1 MLKTN
6 EMKKVMK
13 LKMIALVFA
22 SLLVSTA
29 FGQVQKMLSFGDSL
43 QGFNEQSAKTAA
55 LQNQCFGDEFPVFM
69 AIAKRNYIKAKYNL
83 KSAPNPLFSMKF
95 GQKLSSAA
103 VPACTNEDFEGS
115 PAGAVTTANQVNGWT
130 VGYGNISSAGEVCTL
145 LPATCC
151 NNAPQECQVFSV
163 PVGLN
168 DPVIGATYPI
178 FSVFG
183 TSGPN
188 PGIAS
193 NPQLG
198 IPNMFGNNFIRINSS
213 TPNPWH
219 NSVSRLNKSF
229 VVGPTNALFQFAFI
243 SVFNPQHACC
253 DAPSMQIILT
263 NLTTNSVLACPNFSV
278 SVPTAA
284 CANTNTL
291 QYFVVGS
298 GVPYTNQPGVNVFN
312 KWKLNTLD
320 LTPYIGQN
328 IGIDVL
334 VSDCP
339 YGGHYGYTYFDAQCS
354 PMVIVGNNS
363 NFPAGTPSITLPTCG
378 ANGATITLP
387 SGLGPYSW
395 QGPGVPGPF
404 TVPSFTNQTYITS
417 VSGTLNAIMNPAG
430 ACAPI
435 IRLITV
441 SITPAPNL
449 NLTPMQPSCSNSVAS
464 LTGTLTVG
472 ATPMTAIHTG
482 PTGTVPV
489 NVSGNTFSSPGGTV
503 TTLAPGIHTIT
514 ILDGIGC
521 NLTKT
526 VQINPP
532 LAIPNFSVGSPGAD
546 YTLTCI
552 NTPITM
558 TTSNA
563 GLTYTWTSPSGT
575 ATGNFVNVSIPGNWL
590 VVGQSPVSGCS
601 ISVNFSIF
609 QNLTS
614 PTIVVTPT
622 VNNITCAG
630 GSGCFTVTSN
640 LGPNVTTNW
649 FQVVGSSTVY
659 VGIPQGTINT
669 YCAGSPGVFWAES
682 VNNLTGCRSTKSVQV
697 TASVGVPVFTVT
709 SPTNFTIGCASTSIT
724 SMQVTNVLT
733 SPTPNSACNYT
744 FVAPTI
750 SGTPCI
756 SCFTANP
763 NQNGII
769 LPGTW
774 VVYVKDLSNNCISS
788 QSISIIQNTIAPNVD
803 FIQPLSLLTCRE
815 PSMVLQGIS
824 SNSNT
829 TITWTVPAVP
839 SNSVNPTPNHTVN
852 INPAITG
859 ATANLTPVGTFTVGA
874 VDINNQ
880 CRSTKTVQIIQDVRL
895 PRFTISA
902 LSNSVINCI
911 NPDVVI
917 IPIVTPTLAVALV
930 PTYTWFPPIGGGVPG
945 TQFNTT
951 ACGTHTA
958 ISMSAVNG
966 CTTSA
971 TFGVACDLTP
981 PAVDF
986 TPVYTLDCGSNQAT
1000 VQVVVSPT
1008 TNLKYYWDVFP
1019 AGVFVTDRTKSFILG
1034 TEPGE
1039 YGVTVTN
1046 TLNGCQA
1053 QGVYQVVQGSLNT
1066 DFIPSTQFG
1075 YSPLNVTFNNTS
1087 ASSAGTGSMI
1097 GTWSFGNGSI
1107 LTNTYNASGTS
1118 SIIPSATYT
1127 AAGTY
1132 SVLLSVTK
1140 GNCKGTKIKIITV
1153 EVPSKLEV
1161 PNVFTP
1167 NNDKVNDVFRLIAA
1181 SLDEINATI
1190 FDRWGNKVY
1199 EVVSGTGNI
1208 GWDGK
1213 NMFGKECPSGTYFY
1227 MIKATGKDGQEYDL
1241 KGNVSLFR

>member
-1 MLKTN
+1 MLKTRQ
-6 EMKKVMK
+6 MKKVMK
-13 LKMIALVFA
+13 LKMIALVFV
-22 SLLVSTA
+22 SLLASNA
-29 FGQVQKMLSFGDSL
+29 FGQAQKLIGDSL
-43 QGFNEQSAKTAA
+43 AGFEENAAKKAA
-55 LQNQCFGDEFPVFM
+55 LSEGFYGSEFPVRM
-69 AIAKRNYIKAKYNL
+69 ASLKRDYINSKYGL
-83 KSAPNPLFSMKF
+83 KVKKTTAFQSPLKYGKSA
-95 GQKLSSAA
+95 A
-103 VPACTNEDFEGS
+103 PACNNEDFESSAPGLI
-115 PAGAVTTANQVNGWT
+115 TASNQITGWT
-130 VGYGNISSAGEVCTL
+130 VEGGTNMNPNNSCNLLGCCPNPPNQGQLITAGATGYV
-145 LPATCC
+145 
-151 NNAPQECQVFSV
+151 
-163 PVGLN
+163 
-168 DPVIGATYPI
+168 DPVIGAQYPL

-183 TSGPN
+183 TSANNGLPF
-188 PGIAS
+188 

-198 IPNMFGNNFIRINSS
+198 LPSMKGTNFIRLNNAQSNFS
-213 TPNPWH
+213 MEKLTKTFLVTPN
-219 NSVSRLNKSF
+219 
-229 VVGPTNALFQFAFI
+229 NALFQFAFI
-243 SVFNPQHACC
+243 SVFYPGHGCC
-253 DAPSMQIILT
+253 DAGAFQIKLT
-263 NLTTNSVLACPNFSV
+263 NASTNSVLTCPAFSV
-278 SVPTAA
+278 SAPSSQCTGTTPVTYYIGGTNNP
-284 CANTNTL
+284 NTPSN
-291 QYFVVGS
+291 F
-298 GVPYTNQPGVNVFN
+298 QPIYN
-312 KWKLNTLD
+312 KWTLNTLD
-320 LTPYIGQN
+320 LTAYINSN
-328 IGIDVL
+328 IQIEIIA
-334 VSDCP
+334 SDCT
-339 YGGHYGYTYFDAQCS
+339 GGAHYGYVYFDAQCS
-354 PMVIVGNNS
+354 PMVVVGNNS

-378 ANGATITLP
+378 ASGATITLP
-387 SGLGPYSW
+387 NGLGPYSW
-395 QGPGVPGPF
+395 QGPGVPGAF
-404 TVPSFTNQTYITS
+404 TVPSYTNQTYITS
-417 VSGTLNAIMNPAG
+417 VSGTLNAIMNPPG

-472 ATPMTAIHTG
+472 ATPMTVVHAG

-489 NVSGNTFSSPGGTV
+489 NVTGNTFTSPGGTV

-532 LAIPNFSVGSPGAD
+532 LALPNFSVGSPGAD

-575 ATGNFVNVSIPGNWL
+575 ATGNFVNVSIPGNWQ

-601 ISVNFSIF
+601 ISVNFTIS

-622 VNNITCAG
+622 INNITCAG

-649 FQVVGSSTVY
+649 FQVSGTNTVY

-669 YCAGSPGVFWAES
+669 YCAGSPGVYWAES

-709 SPTNFTIGCASTSIT
+709 SPSNFTIGCGSTSVT
-724 SMQVTNVLT
+724 SMQVVGVFT
-733 SPTPNSACNYT
+733 SPVPNVVCTYT
-744 FVAPTI
+744 FVPPAT
-750 SGTPCI
+750 SGTPTTFN
-756 SCFTANP
+756 SNTS
-763 NQNGII
+763 QNGII
-769 LPGTW
+769 IPGTW
-774 VVYVKDLSNNCISS
+774 VVWVKDGTNNCTSS

-803 FIQPLSLLTCRE
+803 FLQPLSLLTCRE

-839 SNSVNPTPNHTVN
+839 SNSINPTPNHTVN
-852 INPAITG
+852 INSAITG

-902 LSNSVINCI
+902 LTNSVINCI

-917 IPIVTPTLAVALV
+917 VPIVTPTLAVALV
-930 PTYTWFPPIGGGVPG
+930 PTYVWFAPIGGGVPG

-951 ACGTHTA
+951 AAGTHTA
-958 ISMSAVNG
+958 ISTSVVNG

-971 TFGVACDLTP
+971 TYIVASDLTP

-1000 VQVVVSPT
+1000 VQVIVSPT
-1008 TNLKYYWDVFP
+1008 TNLKYYWDAFP

-1034 TEPGE
+1034 TQPGE

-1046 TLNGCQA
+1046 TVNGCKTS
-1053 QGVYQVVQGSLNT
+1053 GVYQVVQGSLNT

-1075 YSPLNVTFNNTS
+1075 YSPLSVTFNNTS

-1107 LTNTYNASGTS
+1107 LTNTYTASGTS

-1241 KGNVSLFR
+1241 KGNVTLFR